1 MFINADEFFYNL
13 LAYRICWVR
22 GRLGGGK
29 TLLSVALAMELI
41 KKGFARGVIANF
53 PTSLRIHDW
62 REKHE
67 DGKLRGVRGSVVIF
81 DEAGLFIDRRTFMKN
96 DRGIG
101 ALLRKLDCFLLLPS
115 VTPPDARLSYFST
128 QRTMVNYLT
137 GDWHFRWCLAIPG
150 AEPETGEFKL
160 ASPHRY
166 YGSYD
171 TRYIP
176 VDDGEYAR
184 LWRATVASLGASKL
198 LESMRE
204 NGNESEEEEEN

>member
-1 MFINADEFFYNL
+1 MFSNADEFLYNL
-13 LAYRICWVR
+13 LAYRIVWIR

-29 TLLSVALAMELI
+29 TLLSVALADEII
-41 KKGFARGVIANF
+41 KRGFARGVIANF
-53 PTSLRIHDW
+53 PTVLKVHNW
-62 REKHE
+62 RELHE
-67 DGKLRGVRGSVVIF
+67 DGKPRGVRGSVVIF

-128 QRTMVNYLT
+128 QRVLANSLT
-137 GDWHFRWCLAIPG
+137 GNWTFKWTLAIPG
-150 AEPETGEFKL
+150 AEVETGKFTLIKPQE
-160 ASPHRY
+160 Y

-184 LWRATVASLGASKL
+184 LWRATVATLGAAKL
-198 LESMRE
+198 LQSIDRDEDE
-204 NGNESEEEEEN
+204 QEEEES